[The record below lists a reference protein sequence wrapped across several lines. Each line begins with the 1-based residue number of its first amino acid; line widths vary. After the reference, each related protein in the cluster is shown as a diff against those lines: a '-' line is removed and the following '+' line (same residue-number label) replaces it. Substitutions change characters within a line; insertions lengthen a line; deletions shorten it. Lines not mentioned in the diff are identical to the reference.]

1 MNNFYAGE
9 IVTLKVD
16 RKTDFGFFLTNGVS
30 DNKEDDVLL
39 PNKEVN
45 GDIQLGEER
54 EFFLFHDK
62 LGRLTASMT
71 IPEITLD
78 DYGWGEVVGARR
90 NLGVFVNI
98 GITKDVLVSLD
109 EMPLHA
115 KLWPKVGDRLFIR
128 LYNDK
133 DGRLFGTTATED
145 VIQEELV
152 NPAPEKMY
160 NKMVKGYIY
169 KTKKVGSY
177 LITDEGY
184 RCFIHEKERNKEPR
198 LGEYVEGRV
207 IDQKEDGSLNV
218 SLLPFALDKM
228 QEDSDIIMQYLGM
241 RGGAMPFSD
250 KSTPADIMET
260 FNLSKAA
267 FKRALGKLMKE
278 DKIYQEDGWT
288 YTSDRR

>member
-1 MNNFYAGE
+1 MNNLFAGE

-16 RKTDFGFFLTNGVS
+16 RKTEFGYFLTNGTS
-30 DNKEDDVLL
+30 EKKEDDVLL
-39 PNKEVN
+39 PNKEVT
-45 GDIQLGEER
+45 GEIQIGQELD
-54 EFFLFHDK
+54 FFLFHDK

-71 IPEITLD
+71 VPEITLD
-78 DYGWGEVVGARR
+78 KFGWGEVVGSRR

-98 GITKDVLVSLD
+98 GVTKDVLVSLD

-115 KLWPKVGDRLFIR
+115 KLWPKAGDRLYMC

-133 DGRLFGTTATED
+133 TGRLFGSLATED
-145 VIQEELV
+145 IIMEDLFK
-152 NPAPEKMY
+152 PAPEKMY
-160 NKMVKGYIY
+160 NKIVKGYIY

-177 LITDEGY
+177 LITEEGY

-198 LGEYVEGRV
+198 LGQYVEGRV

-228 QEDSDIIMQYLGM
+228 QEDSDIVLEYLGM

-250 KSTPADIMET
+250 KSAPEDIMET